1 MKTYKIKVNGNDYE
15 VAVKKNT
22 ESQASVKVNG
32 VEYEVEVD
40 SNFRK
45 VNKPLLSPT
54 PAATSSAPA
63 TPVAAVRPATSAS
76 AGSAIKSPLP
86 GVVLDIFVKEGDTV
100 KEGQK
105 LLMLEAMK
113 MENNIEAECGGV
125 VTKISVSKG
134 ASVLEGD
141 VLISIG

>member
-15 VAVKKNT
+15 VAVKKTIDN
-22 ESQASVKVNG
+22 QATVKVNG

-40 SNFRK
+40 TNFKK

-54 PAATSSAPA
+54 PTPTSQAAA
-63 TPVAAVRPATSAS
+63 PVASVRPAAAPS
-76 AGSAIKSPLP
+76 AGSVIKSPLP
-86 GVVLDIFVKEGDTV
+86 GVILEIFVKEGDTV

-105 LLMLEAMK
+105 LMMLEAMK
-113 MENNIEAECGGV
+113 MENNIEAESNGV
-125 VTKISVSKG
+125 VTKINVSKG
-134 ASVLEGD
+134 GSVLEGD

>member
-15 VAVKKNT
+15 VAVKKTTDN
-22 ESQASVKVNG
+22 QASVKVNG

-40 SNFRK
+40 TNFQK

-54 PAATSSAPA
+54 PAPTSQTTAS
-63 TPVAAVRPATSAS
+63 PVASVRPAATPSAS
-76 AGSAIKSPLP
+76 SVLKSPLP
-86 GVVLDIFVKEGDTV
+86 GVILEIFVKEGDTV

-105 LLMLEAMK
+105 LMMLEAMK
-113 MENNIEAECGGV
+113 MENNIEAESNGV
-125 VTKISVSKG
+125 VTKINVSKG
-134 ASVLEGD
+134 GSVLEGD